1 MEMAFVSKITF
12 KGLLLIIVT
21 STIIS
26 SCIQSQKFPDEPQIE
41 FVAYTFTDSMDLLS
55 NVTHLGLLTISFT
68 DGDGDIGLY
77 QSETQ
82 YPYDFNIFIYRIGI
96 SAGAPVLTDMDTLNF
111 RIPYLTPES
120 QNKTLRGEIDI
131 DINLYKDQIPKYP
144 YDTMYYELYIKDRA
158 LHVSNIITTPEI
170 VL

>member
-1 MEMAFVSKITF
+1 MAFVSKITF

-41 FVAYTFTDSMDLLS
+41 FVAYGVTDTILGG
-55 NVTHLGLLTISFT
+55 NPAELGLLTISFT
-68 DGDGDIGLY
+68 DGDGDIGLF
-77 QSETQ
+77 QSDTA
-82 YPYDFNIFIYRIGI
+82 YPYDANIFISRIGI
-96 SAGAPVLTDMDTLNF
+96 SNGSPVLTNTNEWTS

-131 DINLYKDQIPKYP
+131 EIIMYKTIQPPYP